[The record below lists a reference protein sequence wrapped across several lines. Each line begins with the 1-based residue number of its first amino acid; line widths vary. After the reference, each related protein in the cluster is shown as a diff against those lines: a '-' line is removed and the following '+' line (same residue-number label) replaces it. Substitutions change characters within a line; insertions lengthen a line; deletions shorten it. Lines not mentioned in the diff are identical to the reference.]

1 MVVCSNGLHHFGV
14 GERKLMRKIIIGLI
28 LLGLVTGL
36 AWTWHLERETS
47 VPTLQ
52 VTEPSREVSLLAV
65 GDIMLA
71 RKVER
76 LMQNLGENYPFE
88 QVTDRLKAADLTFG
102 NLESPLSERGTP
114 IPGKG
119 ICFRARP
126 EMSGKLKD
134 SGFDVL
140 SVANNHAVD
149 YDSEAFLDTLELL
162 RSSQIQPVGGG
173 QDINEARQPVIV
185 EKNGLKVGFLAYTI
199 FADIYYDARYR
210 RTFQATETVSGVA
223 PLEQEMILEDLA
235 QLRPQVDAAIVS
247 LHWGTEYSTTP
258 QSSQQ
263 ELGRVLI
270 DNGADLI
277 IGHHPHIIQGF
288 ERYKDGLIAYS
299 LGNFIFDQNQHVFT
313 REGLMLDLKLTKEG
327 LQDLVV
333 WPVFIKESQ
342 PYVMKGQEAQE
353 LLKKV
358 QDRTRNLGTE
368 SEIQGD
374 HLVL

>member
-1 MVVCSNGLHHFGV
+1 M
-14 GERKLMRKIIIGLI
+14 RKLFVGLVLVGLI
-28 LLGLVTGL
+28 IGL
-36 AWTWHLERETS
+36 AWTWPFEEETT
-47 VPTLQ
+47 PTISPQ
-52 VTEPSREVSLLAV
+52 IVEPTYKVSLTAV
-65 GDIMLA
+65 GDVMLA

-76 LMQNLGENYPFE
+76 LIQSQGPDYPF
-88 QVTDRLKAADLTFG
+88 VKVRDKLKAADITFG

-114 IPGKG
+114 LPGKG

-126 EMSGKLKD
+126 EMSQKLQD

-149 YDSEAFLDTLELL
+149 YDTDAFLDTLELL

-173 QDINEARQPVIV
+173 QNIDEARRPVII

-210 RTFQATETVSGVA
+210 RTFRATETVSGVA
-223 PLEQEMILEDLA
+223 PLEQELILEDLA
-235 QLRPQVDAAIVS
+235 ELRPQVDVAIVS
-247 LHWGTEYSTTP
+247 LHWGTEYSKSP
-258 QSSQQ
+258 QTAQR
-263 ELGRVLI
+263 ELGQALI
-270 DNGADLI
+270 DGGADLI

-313 REGLMLDLKLTKEG
+313 RQGLILDLNLTREG
-327 LQDLVV
+327 LQDLQV

-342 PYVMKGQEAQE
+342 PYVMEGEEAQE
-353 LLKKV
+353 LLQTV
-358 QDRTRNLGTE
+358 QNLNRNLGTE
-368 SEIQGD
+368 SQIVD
-374 HLVL
+374 NHLVL